1 MQIPLVLA
9 ILTLSAA
16 SYCAAADIP
25 AGKPEQAGANF
36 HSTVGSGPQSGDAM
50 RHEIAPASELRN
62 ADTVQHAGMIEVS
75 QGRYDSALA
84 MIERRLLSDGNNVSL
99 VADRANVLSW
109 KGELAAATEAYEYL
123 VKLNPENA
131 GYWLKLARLYAWS
144 GHSREARGGYEKAL
158 SLDPGSIDAYIGLAG
173 VYRNNRQYAEAEK
186 ILGDALIRFPADARP
201 AAELV
206 ALAVQKSL
214 KLKDV
219 VELAEPIVLVLILIV
234 LALHIRRERRV
245 LRRRQL
251 TARVML
257 PALPLL
263 GLLIGSVY
271 VDVLYAGP
279 YYEEVSTAAQLLDPL
294 ALGALFTLIL
304 VSRLRFERPRR
315 QKTVLAIGAHP
326 DDIEFGCGAT
336 MLRLREEGATTY
348 GLILTG
354 GEQGHDET
362 GKSKVRIE
370 EATSAAQVMAL
381 SDIAVHDFPDTSL
394 HEHKAEIRVTIE
406 QALARWRPDIIFTHN
421 AHDVHT
427 DHRTVFDATRE
438 AARGAFS
445 ILCYENPNTP
455 PAFHPGYFFDVGNH
469 IEGKVAALACHKTQM
484 NKSYATSGVV
494 RAMAGF
500 RGTQARVPFAEG
512 FEVMRVLEKERK
524 P

>member
-1 MQIPLVLA
+1 MRTSLLFAILA
-9 ILTLSAA
+9 IAA
-16 SYCAAADIP
+16 AAHCAAAGTPP
-25 AGKPEQAGANF
+25 ATAGTPPA
-36 HSTVGSGPQSGDAM
+36 T
-50 RHEIAPASELRN
+50 ASELRN
-62 ADTVQHAGMIEVS
+62 VDAQHHAGMIEVS

-84 MIERRLLSDGNNVSL
+84 MIDRRLGSDGRDPGL
-99 VADRANVLSW
+99 VADRADVLSL
-109 KGELAAATEAYEYL
+109 KGDLAAAREAYEYL
-123 VKLNPENA
+123 VRLDPENA
-131 GYWLKLARLYAWS
+131 GYWRKLARIYAWS
-144 GHSREARGGYEKAL
+144 GHSREAREGYEKAL
-158 SLDPGSIDAYIGLAG
+158 NLDPGSIDAYIGLAG
-173 VYRNNRQYAEAEK
+173 VHRHNRQYAEAEK
-186 ILGDALIRFPADARP
+186 ILGDALIRFPADSRP

-206 ALAVQKSL
+206 ALAAQKSL

-219 VELAEPIVLVLILIV
+219 AELAEPVIFVLILIV

-263 GLLIGSVY
+263 GLLIGAVY

-294 ALGALFTLIL
+294 ALGALLTLIL
-304 VSRLRFERPRR
+304 VSRLRFERPHR

-336 MLRLREEGATTY
+336 MLRLREEGARTY
-348 GLILTG
+348 GLVLTG
-354 GEQGHDET
+354 GEQGHD

-370 EATSAAQVMAL
+370 EATSAARVMAL

-469 IEGKVAALACHKTQM
+469 IEDKIAALACHKTQM
-484 NKSYATSGVV
+484 GKSYATPGVV

-500 RGTQARVPFAEG
+500 RGTQARVPLAEG

-524 P
+524 S